1 MTSHLSSEMG
11 DAEFLRTREM
21 CADLCAELM
30 VEIKKDEIL
39 HVITE
44 VVTKCEHFSTRATV
58 AEPVITKFSGC
69 PLLRDLQL
77 RHSVSMLIYFLRL
90 TDFLLRND
98 SWV

>member
-1 MTSHLSSEMG
+1 
-11 DAEFLRTREM
+11 M

-58 AEPVITKFSGC
+58 AEPVITKFFETCSGC
-69 PLLRDLQL
+69 P
-77 RHSVSMLIYFLRL
+77 HVIYNCD
-90 TDFLLRND
+90 TAYPC
-98 SWV
+98 